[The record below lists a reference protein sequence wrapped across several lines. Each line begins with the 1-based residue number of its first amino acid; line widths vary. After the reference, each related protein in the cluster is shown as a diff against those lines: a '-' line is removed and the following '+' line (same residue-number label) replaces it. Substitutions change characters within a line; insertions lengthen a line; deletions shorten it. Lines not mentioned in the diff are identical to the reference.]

1 MAYTEQQK
9 KAIYKYREKN
19 PNSTRNRMTITMQD
33 QDKERL
39 QALAEKTGESKSE
52 IVCRLICEEAQRVGI
67 DSAQAP

>member
-19 PNSTRNRMTITMQD
+19 PDSTRNRMTVTMRD

-39 QALAEKTGESKSE
+39 QTLSEMTGESKSE
-52 IVCRLICEEAQRVGI
+52 IVCRLIAEELERVT
-67 DSAQAP
+67 SM

>member
-19 PNSTRNRMTITMQD
+19 PDSTRNRMTITMRD

-39 QALAEKTGESKSE
+39 QALADLTGESKSE
-52 IVCRLICEEAQRVGI
+52 LVCRLIYEEAQRTGI
-67 DSAQAP
+67 DSPQAP

>member
-19 PNSTRNRMTITMQD
+19 PDSTRNRMTVTMRD

-39 QALAEKTGESKSE
+39 QAIADMTGESKSE
-52 IVCRLICEEAQRVGI
+52 IICRLIDEESKRMNI
-67 DSAQAP
+67 

>member
-19 PNSTRNRMTITMQD
+19 PDSTRNRMTITMREH
-33 QDKERL
+33 DKERL

-52 IVCRLICEEAQRVGI
+52 LVCRLIYEEAQRAGI
-67 DSAQAP
+67 DSVQAP